1 LEMDADR
8 IRNADINRHNC
19 NRLSLLDLEYI
30 MKKFWVIWKTVGIVI
45 LLLAV
50 KLLIDYY
57 KIDTIIPSPVITGL
71 VAGVIFTMAAI
82 FTGVLADYKESEKIP
97 GELAAT
103 IRNLYKDIRL
113 ATVTHKDLTSD
124 MHKHIRDLLS
134 VINENFRRN
143 EWKLREINPAIDK
156 IDDDIEHLAADGI
169 PPAYITKIR
178 SEMSI
183 LEKLSYR
190 IDTIMET
197 SFLPAAYVI
206 AIIATASVLITL
218 LFTKMDP
225 FYEALTLFSSI
236 TFVLVGIL
244 LLINDMDNPFE
255 VGRKSSAD
263 VDLSVLFKLEEQLK
277 DK

>member
-1 LEMDADR
+1 
-8 IRNADINRHNC
+8 
-19 NRLSLLDLEYI
+19 
-30 MKKFWVIWKTVGIVI
+30 MKKFWVIWKTVAIVMV
-45 LLLAV
+45 LLIV
-50 KLLIDYY
+50 KLVIDYY
-57 KIDTIIPSPVITGL
+57 KIDVIIPSPVITAL

-103 IRNLYKDIRL
+103 IRNLYKDIRI
-113 ATVTHKDLTSD
+113 ATVTHKDLTFD
-124 MHKHIRDLLS
+124 MHEHIRELLLTM
-134 VINENFRRN
+134 NRNFRRN

-156 IDDDIEHLAADGI
+156 IDEDIEHLATDGI
-169 PPAYITKIR
+169 APAFITKIR
-178 SEMSI
+178 TEMSN

-197 SFLPAAYVI
+197 SFLPAAYAI

-218 LFTKMDP
+218 MFTKMDP
-225 FYEALTLFSSI
+225 YYEALTLFSSI

-255 VGRKSSAD
+255 VGHKSSAD
-263 VDLSVLFKLEEQLK
+263 VDLSILFKLEEQLQEESEK
-277 DK
+277 N

>member
-1 LEMDADR
+1 MIGA
-8 IRNADINRHNC
+8 N
-19 NRLSLLDLEYI
+19 
-30 MKKFWVIWKTVGIVI
+30 MKKFWVIWKAVFIVVA
-45 LLLAV
+45 LLMV
-50 KLLIDYY
+50 KLVIDYY
-57 KIDTIIPSPVITGL
+57 KIDVIVPNPVITAL

-103 IRNLYKDIRL
+103 IRNLYKDIRI
-113 ATVTHKDLTSD
+113 ATVTHQDLTAD
-124 MHKHIRDLLS
+124 MHGHIRELLS
-134 VINENFRRN
+134 TMNSNFRRN
-143 EWKLREINPAIDK
+143 EWKLREINPAIDR
-156 IDDDIEHLAADGI
+156 IDDDIEHLATDGVA
-169 PPAYITKIR
+169 PAFITKIR
-178 SEMSI
+178 GEMSI

-206 AIIATASVLITL
+206 AIIANSAVILTL

-225 FYEALTLFSSI
+225 FYEALALFSSI

-255 VGRKSSAD
+255 VGKKSSAD
-263 VDLSVLFKLEEQLK
+263 VDLSILFTLERQLEAQAA
-277 DK
+277 DAHPA

>member
-1 LEMDADR
+1 
-8 IRNADINRHNC
+8 
-19 NRLSLLDLEYI
+19 
-30 MKKFWVIWKTVGIVI
+30 MKKFWVIWKTVAIVMG
-45 LLLAV
+45 LLIV
-50 KLLIDYY
+50 KLVIDYY
-57 KIDTIIPSPVITGL
+57 KIDVIIPSPVITAL

-103 IRNLYKDIRL
+103 VRNLYKDIRI
-113 ATVTHKDLTSD
+113 ATVTHKNLTFD
-124 MHKHIRDLLS
+124 MHEHIRKLLS
-134 VINENFRRN
+134 TMNSNFRRN

-156 IDDDIEHLAADGI
+156 IDEDIEHLATDGI
-169 PPAYITKIR
+169 APAFITKIR
-178 SEMSI
+178 SEMSN

-206 AIIATASVLITL
+206 AIIASASVLITL
-218 LFTKMDP
+218 MFTKMDP
-225 FYEALTLFSSI
+225 YYEALTLFSSI

-255 VGRKSSAD
+255 VGHKSSAD
-263 VDLSVLFKLEEQLK
+263 VDLSILFKLEEQLHEESEK
-277 DK
+277 N

>member
-1 LEMDADR
+1 
-8 IRNADINRHNC
+8 
-19 NRLSLLDLEYI
+19 
-30 MKKFWVIWKTVGIVI
+30 MKKFWVIWKTVAIVMG
-45 LLLAV
+45 LLIV
-50 KLLIDYY
+50 KLVIDYY
-57 KIDTIIPSPVITGL
+57 KIDVIIPSPVITAL

-103 IRNLYKDIRL
+103 VRNLYKDIRI
-113 ATVTHKDLTSD
+113 ATVTHKNLTFD
-124 MHKHIRDLLS
+124 MHEHIRKLLS
-134 VINENFRRN
+134 TMNSNFRRN

-156 IDDDIEHLAADGI
+156 IDEDIEHLATDGI
-169 PPAYITKIR
+169 APAFITKIR
-178 SEMSI
+178 SEMSN

-206 AIIATASVLITL
+206 AIIAAASVLITL
-218 LFTKMDP
+218 MFTKMDP
-225 FYEALTLFSSI
+225 YYEALTLFSSI

-255 VGRKSSAD
+255 VGHKSSAD
-263 VDLSVLFKLEEQLK
+263 VDLSILFKLEEQLHEESEK
-277 DK
+277 N